1 MMDLSNL
8 EISIL
13 GPAFVAGLLVLLTHV
28 PLGRQVLRR
37 GIIFIDL
44 AVAQIAGLG
53 VIIAETAFHSES
65 GWVTQL
71 CAVSAALIG
80 ALLLYMLGRSIPK
93 YQEALIGVAF
103 VLAATSAVLLLHSNP
118 HGGEHLKELLA
129 GQILWVSPSQ
139 LIVAAIYTALLLP
152 AWWGLKRLA
161 PDLSFYLIFALAV
174 TVSVQLVG
182 VYLVFASLIIPA
194 MAVIGLEDKR
204 AITIAIM
211 IAVAAYALGLVASA
225 LWDLPTGP
233 LIVWCLALLAVATSV
248 VRKLAV
254 KEYPKPLLSEEG

>member
-1 MMDLSNL
+1 MIDFSNL

-13 GPAFVAGLLVLLTHV
+13 GPAFLAGLLVISTHV

-53 VIIAETAFHSES
+53 VIIAETVFHTEA

-80 ALLLYMLGRSIPK
+80 ALVLYALAKAIPRNL
-93 YQEALIGVAF
+93 EALIGVSF
-103 VLAATSAVLLLHSNP
+103 VLAATCAVLLLHNNP

-129 GQILWVSPSQ
+129 GQILWVTPWQ
-139 LIVAAIYTALLLP
+139 LMGAALYTALLLP
-152 AWWGLKRLA
+152 VWWGLKRIA
-161 PDLSFYLIFALAV
+161 PDLSFYIIFALAV

-194 MAVIGLEDKR
+194 LATRAHRGLK
-204 AITIAIM
+204 
-211 IAVAAYALGLVASA
+211 AAYAVGLAGYLLGSLASFFT
-225 LWDLPTGP
+225 DLPTGP
-233 LIVWCLALLAVATSV
+233 SV
-248 VRKLAV
+248 VWAMALAGAIASLRFGAR
-254 KEYPKPLLSEEG
+254 PNHTSP